1 MTFRPFLLHQ
11 HRFHHQARW
20 LMLGVVLLSSV
31 GPALYASAADG
42 GNIFFFAAA
51 SRLGWLV
58 LAGGW
63 CWVFWR
69 HFLKRH
75 HTFGK
80 ILRSWRSHYF
90 FLTLI
95 QPMDV
100 IFTVLAVRFID
111 VSTVSVLTQSWPL
124 LFMMA
129 MLFAFRASGRDKR
142 LTLTCGLIAFAGC
155 ALVVWGQVGTGTLY
169 AAGGGWGTAA
179 GIGFSLL
186 ASFFLSWQAYRL
198 LWIGHKII
206 GNDKLKPNETL
217 AVQVFGAVFA
227 LGVNFLLYAIVGLLS
242 AGFGAAASFATTDL
256 ASAAFFWG
264 LIGFFI
270 CLFWTKANLVEHNP
284 SVNLLL
290 YLAPVMSLCWL
301 LLWQKVDVAN
311 LWLVGLG
318 TLMVTLA
325 GILSHFRHP
334 HPRHRHRPL

>member
-1 MTFRPFLLHQ
+1 
-11 HRFHHQARW
+11 
-20 LMLGVVLLSSV
+20 MLGVVLLSSV

-69 HFLKRH
+69 HFLKRY
-75 HTFGK
+75 HTLGK
-80 ILRSWRSHYF
+80 MLRSWRSHYF
-90 FLTLI
+90 FLALI
-95 QPMDV
+95 QPLDV
-100 IFTVLAVRFID
+100 VFTVLAVRFID

-124 LFMMA
+124 LFMMV
-129 MLFAFRASGRDKR
+129 MLFAFKASGRDKR
-142 LTLTCGLIAFAGC
+142 LTLFAGLTAFAGC
-155 ALVVWGQVGTGTLY
+155 ALVVWGQVGSDTLY
-169 AAGGGWGTAA
+169 AAGSGWGTAA

-206 GNDKLKPNETL
+206 GDDKLKPNEIL

-242 AGFGAAASFATTDL
+242 AGFGAAASFAATDL

-318 TLMVTLA
+318 TLVVTLA